1 MCAVINCLLN
11 VLNMFA
17 SVGSMSMR
25 KVGNKA
31 DLLVDDTGKLERPT
45 DTSHAIFALLW
56 LNGIQSYMAT

>member
-1 MCAVINCLLN
+1 
-11 VLNMFA
+11 
-17 SVGSMSMR
+17 MR